1 MRGYPRIAPARQP
14 APSPQ
19 YDLLIALV
27 NGWRLASVVPE
38 VMAVVEHD
46 PLASAGTFR
55 GDLLR
60 GLMEVPGSFWSR
72 QPRLF
77 SRYRAAVRA
86 GAMARRALPPDLR
99 AEFWN
104 ALAVADR
111 DEHQPDPAA

>member
-1 MRGYPRIAPARQP
+1 MRGYPRIAPSRQP
-14 APSPQ
+14 PASP
-19 YDLLIALV
+19 YHDLLISLV
-27 NGWRLASVVPE
+27 NGWRLSSAVP
-38 VMAVVEHD
+38 AVLEIVEKD

-60 GLMEVPGSFWSR
+60 ALMEVPGSFWSR
-72 QPRLF
+72 HPTLF
-77 SRYRAAVRA
+77 SRYRDAVRA

-104 ALAVADR
+104 ALADADR